1 MFKKEYLDNKIPVLL
16 ERIKGV
22 RSVCLGIWVKV
33 GSRYETRQTNGIS
46 HFLEHMLF
54 KGTKRR
60 SQKEIAVEIDSLG
73 GDLNAYTSK
82 ETTTFYIKLLDD
94 YLEKGTDLLMDIFLH
109 SRLPEDEIE
118 KEKGIVI
125 EEIKMVEDTP
135 DDYIHDLFSEHVW
148 KREGLGLGI
157 LGTKKTV
164 RSFTKKDLVEHIK
177 KHYTINNIV
186 ISCAGNIEHEEVLKG
201 LNSSIGTISNNSQPH
216 ACSKPEFHHG
226 TKVVTKECAEVHLC
240 IGAEGIA
247 QGSPE
252 RYAMLLLNTVI
263 GAGVSSRLFQEIREQ
278 RGLAYSVY
286 SFTSSYHDSGL
297 FGVYVGTGRKKYQQV
312 IDIIRDELVA
322 FKDTVSEDEL
332 TRAKKQLKGN
342 LVLALESTSGRMNN
356 LARQEIYY
364 GKYISPSEIMKAIDG
379 VRFSEVRE
387 LSDRLFTDRKFA
399 LTVLGPVRNASI

>member
-1 MFKKEYLDNKIPVLL
+1 MFRKEYLDNKIPVLL

-33 GSRYETRQTNGIS
+33 GSRHETKQKNGIS

-54 KGTKRR
+54 KGTKSR

-94 YLEKGTDLLMDIFLH
+94 YLEKGIDLLMDIFLN

-125 EEIKMVEDTP
+125 EEIKMVEDMP
-135 DDYIHDLFSEHVW
+135 DDYIHDLFSEYVW
-148 KREGLGLGI
+148 NREGIGLGI

-164 RSFTKKDLVEHIK
+164 RSFTKKDLLEHIR

-201 LNSSIGTISNNSQPH
+201 LNSSIGTINNNSQPSTY
-216 ACSKPEFHHG
+216 SKPKFHHG
-226 TKVVTKECAEVHLC
+226 TKVVSKDCAEVHLC
-240 IGAEGIA
+240 IGTEGID

-252 RYAMLLLNTVI
+252 RYAMLLMNTVI

-286 SFTSSYHDSGL
+286 SFTSSYHDCGL

-312 IDIIRDELVA
+312 IDIIKEELIT

-387 LSDRLFTDRKFA
+387 LSDRLFTDGKFA
-399 LTVLGPVRNASI
+399 LTVLGPVKNAAI

>member
-1 MFKKEYLDNKIPVLL
+1 MFRKEYLDNKIPVLM

-33 GSRYETRQTNGIS
+33 GSRYETSQTNGIS

-54 KGTKRR
+54 KGTNSR

-94 YLEKGTDLLMDIFLH
+94 YLERGIDLLMDIFLH

-135 DDYIHDLFSEHVW
+135 DDYIHDLFSEYVW
-148 KREGLGLGI
+148 NREGIGLGI

-164 RSFTKKDLVEHIK
+164 MSFTKKDLVEHIK

-216 ACSKPEFHHG
+216 PYSKQRFHHG
-226 TKVVTKECAEVHLC
+226 TKVVSKDCAEVHLC
-240 IGAEGIA
+240 IGTEGIA

-252 RYAMLLLNTVI
+252 RYAMLLMNTVI

-286 SFTSSYHDSGL
+286 SYTSSYHDSGL

-312 IDIIRDELVA
+312 IDIIKEELVT

-364 GKYISPSEIMKAIDG
+364 GKHISPSEIIKAIDG

-399 LTVLGPVRNASI
+399 LTVLGPVKNASV

>member
-33 GSRYETRQTNGIS
+33 GSRYETKQKNGIS

-54 KGTKRR
+54 KGTKNR

-94 YLEKGTDLLMDIFLH
+94 YLEKGIDLLMDIFLH

-125 EEIKMVEDTP
+125 EELKMVEDMP
-135 DDYIHDLFSEHVW
+135 DDYIHDLFSEYVW
-148 KREGLGLGI
+148 NREGIGLGI

-164 RSFTKKDLVEHIK
+164 RSFTKKDLEEHIK

-186 ISCAGNIEHEEVLKG
+186 ISCAGNIEHEEVLRG

-216 ACSKPEFHHG
+216 TYSKPKFHHG
-226 TKVVTKECAEVHLC
+226 TKVVPKDCSEVHLC
-240 IGAEGIA
+240 IGTEGID

-252 RYAMLLLNTVI
+252 RYAMLLMNTVI

-286 SFTSSYHDSGL
+286 SFTSSYHDCGL
-297 FGVYVGTGRKKYQQV
+297 FGVYVGTGRKKYRQV
-312 IDIIRDELVA
+312 IDIIKEELVT

-387 LSDRLFTDRKFA
+387 LSDRLFTDGEFA
-399 LTVLGPVRNASI
+399 LTVLGPVKSASI

>member
-33 GSRYETRQTNGIS
+33 GSRYETKQKNGIS

-135 DDYIHDLFSEHVW
+135 DDYIHDLFSEYVW
-148 KREGLGLGI
+148 NREDIGLGI

-177 KHYTINNIV
+177 KHYTTNNIV

-201 LNSSIGTISNNSQPH
+201 LNSSIGTISNDSKPH
-216 ACSKPEFHHG
+216 TCSKPEFHHG
-226 TKVVTKECAEVHLC
+226 TKVVSKDCAEVHLC
-240 IGAEGIA
+240 IGTEGIA

-252 RYAMLLLNTVI
+252 RYAMLLMNTVI
-263 GAGVSSRLFQEIREQ
+263 GAGVSSRLFQEIREE

-297 FGVYVGTGRKKYQQV
+297 FGVYVGTGRNKYRQV
-312 IDIIRDELVA
+312 IDIIRDELVN

-332 TRAKKQLKGN
+332 TRAKK
-342 LVLALESTSGRMNN
+342 
-356 LARQEIYY
+356 
-364 GKYISPSEIMKAIDG
+364 
-379 VRFSEVRE
+379 
-387 LSDRLFTDRKFA
+387 
-399 LTVLGPVRNASI
+399 

>member
-33 GSRYETRQTNGIS
+33 GSRYETKQKNGIS

-54 KGTKRR
+54 KGTKKR

-135 DDYIHDLFSEHVW
+135 DDYIHDLFSEYVW
-148 KREGLGLGI
+148 NREGIGLGI

-164 RSFTKKDLVEHIK
+164 RSFTKKDLTEHIK
-177 KHYTINNIV
+177 KHYSINNIV

-201 LNSSIGTISNNSQPH
+201 LNSSIGTISNTSQPH
-216 ACSKPEFHHG
+216 TYSKPEFHHG

-263 GAGVSSRLFQEIREQ
+263 GAGVSSRLFQEIREE

-312 IDIIRDELVA
+312 IDIIRDELVN

-387 LSDRLFTDRKFA
+387 LSDRLFSDRKFA
-399 LTVLGPVRNASI
+399 LTVLGPVKNASI

>member
-1 MFKKEYLDNKIPVLL
+1 MFRKEYLDNKIPVLL

-33 GSRYETRQTNGIS
+33 GSRYETRQKNGIS

-54 KGTKRR
+54 KGTKSR

-125 EEIKMVEDTP
+125 EEINMVEDTP
-135 DDYIHDLFSEHVW
+135 DDYIHDLFSEYVW
-148 KREGLGLGI
+148 NREGIGLGI

-164 RSFTKKDLVEHIK
+164 RSFTKKDLTEHIK

-186 ISCAGNIEHEEVLKG
+186 ISCAGNIEHEEVLRG
-201 LNSSIGTISNNSQPH
+201 LNSSIGTISNTSQPH
-216 ACSKPEFHHG
+216 TYSNPEFHHG
-226 TKVVTKECAEVHLC
+226 TKVVSKDCAEVHLC
-240 IGAEGIA
+240 IGTEGID

-252 RYAMLLLNTVI
+252 RYAMLLMNTVI

-286 SFTSSYHDSGL
+286 SFTSSYHDCGL
-297 FGVYVGTGRKKYQQV
+297 FGVYVGTGRKKYRQV
-312 IDIIRDELVA
+312 IDIIKEELVT

-387 LSDRLFTDRKFA
+387 LSDRLFTDGKFA
-399 LTVLGPVRNASI
+399 LTVLGPVKSGSI

>member
-33 GSRYETRQTNGIS
+33 GSRYETKQKNGIS

-135 DDYIHDLFSEHVW
+135 DDYIHDLFSEYVW
-148 KREGLGLGI
+148 NREGIGLGI

-164 RSFTKKDLVEHIK
+164 RSFTKKDLAEHIK
-177 KHYTINNIV
+177 KYYTINNIV

-201 LNSSIGTISNNSQPH
+201 LNRSIGTISNSSQPH
-216 ACSKPEFHHG
+216 TYSKPKFHHG
-226 TKVVTKECAEVHLC
+226 TNVVTKECAEVHLC

-312 IDIIRDELVA
+312 IDIIRNELVT

-332 TRAKKQLKGN
+332 MRAKKQLKGN

-387 LSDRLFTDRKFA
+387 LSDRLFSDRKFA
-399 LTVLGPVRNASI
+399 LTVLGPVKNASI

>member
-33 GSRYETRQTNGIS
+33 GSRYETKQKNGIS

-54 KGTKRR
+54 KGTESR

-94 YLEKGTDLLMDIFLH
+94 YLEKGIDLLMDIFLH

-125 EEIKMVEDTP
+125 EEIKMVEDMP
-135 DDYIHDLFSEHVW
+135 DDYIHDLFSEYVW
-148 KREGLGLGI
+148 NREGIGLGI

-164 RSFTKKDLVEHIK
+164 RSFTKKDLEEHIK
-177 KHYTINNIV
+177 KHYAISNIV
-186 ISCAGNIEHEEVLKG
+186 ISCAGNIEHEEVLNG

-216 ACSKPEFHHG
+216 HYSKPKFHHG
-226 TKVVTKECAEVHLC
+226 TKVVSKDCAEVHLC
-240 IGAEGIA
+240 IGTEGID

-252 RYAMLLLNTVI
+252 RYAMLLMNTVI

-286 SFTSSYHDSGL
+286 SFTSSYHDCGL
-297 FGVYVGTGRKKYQQV
+297 FGVYVGTGRKKYRQV
-312 IDIIRDELVA
+312 IDIIKEELVT

-387 LSDRLFTDRKFA
+387 LSDRLFTDGKFA
-399 LTVLGPVRNASI
+399 LTVLGPVKSTSI

>member
-1 MFKKEYLDNKIPVLL
+1 MFRRGYLDNGIPVLM
-16 ERIKGV
+16 ERIRGV

-46 HFLEHMLF
+46 HFLEHMFF
-54 KGTKRR
+54 KGTENR

-94 YLEKGTDLLMDIFLH
+94 YLDKGIELLMDIFLN
-109 SRLPEDEIE
+109 SKLPEDEIE

-135 DDYIHDLFSEHVW
+135 DDYIHDLFSEYAW
-148 KREGLGLGI
+148 NREGLGLGI
-157 LGTKKTV
+157 LGTRKTV
-164 RSFTKKDLVEHIK
+164 RSFTRKDLLEHIRK
-177 KHYTINNIV
+177 YYTVDNIV
-186 ISCAGNIEHEEVLKG
+186 ISCAGNIEHENVLG
-201 LNSSIGTISNNSQPH
+201 MLNGYMGSASNTSSASSLSRPT
-216 ACSKPEFHHG
+216 FRHG
-226 TKVVTKECAEVHLC
+226 TKVVTKDCAEVHLC
-240 IGAEGIA
+240 IGTEGIA

-252 RYAMLLLNTVI
+252 RYAMLLMNTVV

-286 SFTSSYHDSGL
+286 SYISSYHDSGL
-297 FGVYVGTGRKKYQQV
+297 FSVYAGTGRKRYQQV
-312 IDIIRDELVA
+312 IDLVRDELVGLR
-322 FKDTVSEDEL
+322 DTLSEDEL

-364 GKYISPSEIMKAIDG
+364 GKHITPSEIIKAIDG
-379 VRFSEVRE
+379 VRFSEVRD
-387 LSDRLFTDRKFA
+387 LADRLFTDRRFA
-399 LTVLGPVRNASI
+399 LTVLGPVKNASV